1 MRILVTGGAGFI
13 GSHLCDCLVREGHR
27 IAIVDDLSLGRRENI
42 AHLLGRS
49 DVVFHELSVHES
61 GFDGVVRDGGFE
73 CVFHMAANSD
83 IQAGSRD
90 RRVDLEKTFLTTWA
104 VLEAMARHRVGQ
116 LIFASTS
123 AIYGETAELI
133 GEDFGPL
140 VPVSFYGA
148 AKLAGEAYVS
158 AYAHRHD
165 IRSWVFRFPNV
176 VGSRATHGVI
186 LDFVVRLKEHP
197 EILHVLG
204 DGSQMKPYLY
214 VHDLIDAILLAW
226 KKVEPA
232 PYEVF
237 NVGPDTATRV
247 SRIAEIVVEKM
258 GLSGETR
265 IEYGDG
271 PVGWPGDIARF
282 AYDLR
287 KISALGWRP
296 SGPSDEAV
304 ARAAVDIIA
313 EQTGG

>member
-90 RRVDLEKTFLTTWA
+90 RRADLEKTLPTTWA

-197 EILHVLG
+197 EILHVRG
-204 DGSQMKPYLY
+204 AGSQMKP
-214 VHDLIDAILLAW
+214 
-226 KKVEPA
+226 
-232 PYEVF
+232 
-237 NVGPDTATRV
+237 
-247 SRIAEIVVEKM
+247 
-258 GLSGETR
+258 
-265 IEYGDG
+265 
-271 PVGWPGDIARF
+271 
-282 AYDLR
+282 
-287 KISALGWRP
+287 
-296 SGPSDEAV
+296 
-304 ARAAVDIIA
+304 
-313 EQTGG
+313 